1 MANTLNE
8 ILYEPTFSWRRIAH
22 RATRFVRANPLLT
35 AVVTVGWWILPN
47 PLLVPLPGAG
57 GAVPPPPAGA
67 FAVQALAAAVVWLI
81 TATALRAGFARFV
94 HARSDDEASAI
105 AVAPPA
111 ARSDLS
117 RRLVRFAL
125 AMGRIWLAIVL
136 VAGVTLFLL
145 GLMIL
150 PATRVD
156 GEALFSGLV
165 APIVVGLVVAV
176 IRSAGAP
183 GLEAVI
189 QHNESVRDA
198 FRRGRMLFRE
208 RRFHVFLLILA
219 AHLFYA
225 LEPLATGIAPG
236 TPILLETARVVA
248 AVVRSGGLLLLLS
261 WYHEARL
268 CTDEE
273 LE

>member
-1 MANTLNE
+1 MASTLNE
-8 ILYEPTFSWRRIAH
+8 MLYEPTFSWRRIAH

-35 AVVTVGWWILPN
+35 AVVTVGWWVLPN

-57 GAVPPPPAGA
+57 GAVPPPPGA

-125 AMGRIWLAIVL
+125 AVARIWLAIVL
-136 VAGVTLFLL
+136 VAGIALFLL

-150 PATRVD
+150 PATRID
-156 GEALFSGLV
+156 GEALFSGVV
-165 APIVVGLVVAV
+165 APAVFGLVVVV
-176 IRSAGAP
+176 IRSACAP

-189 QHNESVRDA
+189 QHNESVRNA
-198 FRRGRMLFRE
+198 FRRGRQLFRE

-225 LEPLATGIAPG
+225 LEPLASGIAPA
-236 TPILLETARVVA
+236 TPILLEIVRVIA
-248 AVVRSGGLLLLLS
+248 AVVRSGGLILLLS
-261 WYHEARL
+261 WYYEARL
-268 CTDEE
+268 CTDAE